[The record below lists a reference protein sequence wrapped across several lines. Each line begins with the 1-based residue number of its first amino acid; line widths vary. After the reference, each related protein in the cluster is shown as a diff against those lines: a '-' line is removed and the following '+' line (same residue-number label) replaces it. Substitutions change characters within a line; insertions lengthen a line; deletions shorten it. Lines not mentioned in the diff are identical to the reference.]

1 MKDEYTTAFYDLV
14 KDTQS
19 TTGYELPVEIEA
31 YVVMLLADKIDK
43 SNFLPQTT
51 FAQEFLKLKRP
62 YNYTAKDLGDSCLFV
77 TGVFP
82 EYGISVRYYS
92 DIGKS
97 SYTLVQ
103 EGLNAELFGL
113 LATRFDF
120 IRNFINLTV
129 RKNKSPITTI
139 R

>member
-1 MKDEYTTAFYDLV
+1 MKDEYTTAFYNLV
-14 KDTQS
+14 KEAQS
-19 TTGYELPVEIEA
+19 TTGFELPIEIEA

-43 SNFLPQTT
+43 PNFLPQTT

-62 YNYTAKDLGDSCLFV
+62 YNHTAKELGDSCLFV

-92 DIGKS
+92 DIGKT

-103 EGLNAELFGL
+103 EGLNAELFGI
-113 LATRFDF
+113 LATQFDF
-120 IRNFINLTV
+120 IRDFINLTV
-129 RKNKSPITTI
+129 RSNKSPITAI